1 MLRYGVALCVTA
13 LAAGLRGVLGAPF
26 PGLVPFATF
35 FPAILIVTLLAGL
48 GPGLLSTALS
58 AFVAW
63 FFWLQATAE
72 LAPPTAAAALN
83 LALFVFA
90 SLVSVATAEAAR
102 RYMSA
107 PLRASDAFAPPRILP
122 SMALAS
128 SRRCARRMAPSAISG
143 GPTSIRRWPRCCT
156 APATI

>member
-1 MLRYGVALCVTA
+1 MRHTMLRYGVALCVTA

-102 RYMSA
+102 RYYE
-107 PLRASDAFAPPRILP
+107 R
-122 SMALAS
+122 ALA
-128 SRRCARRMAPSAISG
+128 G
-143 GPTSIRRWPRCCT
+143 E
-156 APATI
+156 